1 MSIQGAMNY
10 HIQYPDMINQHWHMR
25 SGTYAGGDHLL
36 TALTEGWEIEKCVQ
50 INHVYAGNRAV
61 TIYEFTLNCKG
72 DAMVMPV
79 ITNPYVERLLA
90 TADIPVMQAQDNPA
104 AASDQKARQNGAA

>member
-1 MSIQGAMNY
+1 MAIQSAMNY
-10 HIQYPDMINQHWHMR
+10 HIQYPGMINQHWHMR
-25 SGTYAGGDHLL
+25 SGSYAGGDHLL
-36 TALTEGWEIEKCVQ
+36 TALTDGWQVEKCVQ

-61 TIYEFTLNCKG
+61 TIYEFTLACKG
-72 DAMVMPV
+72 DTMVMPV

-90 TADIPVMQAQDNPA
+90 TGEIEVTQAGQDTA

>member
-1 MSIQGAMNY
+1 MAIQGAMNY
-10 HIQYPDMINQHWHMR
+10 HIQYPGMMNQHWHMR

-36 TALTEGWEIEKCVQ
+36 TALTDGWEIEKCVQ

-72 DAMVMPV
+72 EMMKMPV

-90 TADIPVMQAQDNPA
+90 SEDICVDQAQDNPT
-104 AASDQKARQNGAA
+104 AASDQKARHDGAA

>member
-1 MSIQGAMNY
+1 MALQGAMNY
-10 HIQYPDMINQHWHMR
+10 HIQYPGMMNQHWHMR

-36 TALTEGWEIEKCVQ
+36 TALTDGWEIEKCVQ

-72 DAMVMPV
+72 EAMRMPV

-90 TADIPVMQAQDNPA
+90 SEDICVEQASADPA
-104 AASDQKARQNGAA
+104 AASDQKARQDGAA

>member
-25 SGTYAGGDHLL
+25 SGSYAGGDHLL
-36 TALTEGWEIEKCVQ
+36 TALTDGWAIEKCVQ

-61 TIYEFTLNCKG
+61 TIYEFTLSCKS
-72 DAMVMPV
+72 DVMVMPV

-90 TADIPVMQAQDNPA
+90 TADIKVVQAKENSA